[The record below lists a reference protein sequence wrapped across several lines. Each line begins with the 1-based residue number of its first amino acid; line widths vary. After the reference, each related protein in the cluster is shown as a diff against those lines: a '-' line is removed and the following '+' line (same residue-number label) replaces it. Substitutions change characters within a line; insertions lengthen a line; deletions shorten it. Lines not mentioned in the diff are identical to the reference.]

1 MQERTFPF
9 FPSFPTEIYAIESMK
24 SYDMA
29 YENVK
34 EKKRKSTNKS
44 VDTDEIEIKLEWLDC
59 I

>member
-1 MQERTFPF
+1 ME
-9 FPSFPTEIYAIESMK
+9 

-29 YENVK
+29 YESVK

>member
-44 VDTDEIEIKLEWLDC
+44 ARWTQMK
-59 I
+59 